1 MKPEK
6 TGRRCVLI
14 LLILLAAVF
23 FLSFL
28 LGRYRVS
35 ALQTAR
41 LLADRALSGVSRG
54 HLRLAPTWTPEEAS
68 VVIQI
73 RLPRIL
79 SAALIGAAL
88 SAAGA
93 SYQAMF
99 RNPMVS
105 PDLLGAST
113 GACFGA
119 ALAILLGASYAVIT
133 AGSFLFGLA
142 AVGLTYL
149 VGRLSRMRSNLAM
162 VLAGV
167 MVGSLFSAGTSFIKL
182 VADTNEQL
190 PAITYW
196 LMGALTAVQAA
207 TICILPMVPILLGL
221 IPLLFL
227 RWRLN
232 LLTISEAE
240 ARSMGVNTKLLR
252 LAVIVC
258 ATLATAASVSI
269 SGMIGW
275 VGLVIPHICRLL
287 VGQDYRLLLPCSM
300 LLGASFLM
308 LVDDLARCLTTSE
321 IPLGILTALVGAP
334 LFLYLIVKGGARRC
348 SLRYQILSF
357 SYGEADVSEKR
368 QLLRGQGRTSL
379 PCSARTAWEKARSS
393 AACSAFW
400 SRSAA
405 ASKSRAATCGTIP
418 AARWR
423 RSLPIFRSPTV
434 RRSTIRCS
442 TAF

>member
-142 AVGLTYL
+142 AVGL
-149 VGRLSRMRSNLAM
+149 
-162 VLAGV
+162 

-196 LMGALTAVQAA
+196 LMGALTAVRLDDLHFA
-207 TICILPMVPILLGL
+207 MDPILLGL
-221 IPLLFL
+221 IPLFFL

-287 VGQDYRLLLPCSM
+287 VGQNTRLLLPCSM

-308 LVDDLARCLTTSE
+308 LVDDLARCLTPSE

-334 LFLYLIVKGGARRC
+334 LFLYLIVKGGAR
-348 SLRYQILSF
+348 
-357 SYGEADVSEKR
+357 D
-368 QLLRGQGRTSL
+368 
-379 PCSARTAWEKARSS
+379 
-393 AACSAFW
+393 AA
-400 SRSAA
+400 
-405 ASKSRAATCGTIP
+405 
-418 AARWR
+418 
-423 RSLPIFRSPTV
+423 
-434 RRSTIRCS
+434 
-442 TAF
+442 

>member
-1 MKPEK
+1 MRPEK

-41 LLADRALSGVSRG
+41 LLADRALSGISRG
-54 HLRLAPTWTPEEAS
+54 RLRLAPTWTPEEAS

-119 ALAILLGASYAVIT
+119 ALAILFGASYAVIT

-162 VLAGV
+162 VLAGM

-182 VADTNEQL
+182 VADTTDQL

-196 LMGALTAVQAA
+196 LMGSLTSILGRDVRFAAL
-207 TICILPMVPILLGL
+207 PILLGL
-221 IPLLFL
+221 VPLLLL
-227 RWRLN
+227 RWRIN
-232 LLTISEAE
+232 LLTLSEAE
-240 ARSMGVNTKLLR
+240 ARSMGVDTRRLR
-252 LAVIVC
+252 LVVIFC
-258 ATLATAASVSI
+258 ATLMTAASVAI

-275 VGLVIPHICRLL
+275 VGLVIPHFCRILF
-287 VGQDYRLLLPCSM
+287 GYDYRKLLPSCA
-300 LLGASFLM
+300 LLGAAFLI
-308 LVDDLARCLTTSE
+308 LVDTIARTITTAE
-321 IPLGILTALVGAP
+321 IPLGILTSFVGAP
-334 LFLYLIVKGGARRC
+334 VFLYLILSGGEHN
-348 SLRYQILSF
+348 
-357 SYGEADVSEKR
+357 GN
-368 QLLRGQGRTSL
+368 
-379 PCSARTAWEKARSS
+379 
-393 AACSAFW
+393 
-400 SRSAA
+400 
-405 ASKSRAATCGTIP
+405 
-418 AARWR
+418 
-423 RSLPIFRSPTV
+423 
-434 RRSTIRCS
+434 
-442 TAF
+442 

>member
-73 RLPRIL
+73 RLPRI
-79 SAALIGAAL
+79 L

-196 LMGALTAVQAA
+196 LMGALTAVRLDDLHFA
-207 TICILPMVPILLGL
+207 MDPILLGL
-221 IPLLFL
+221 IPLFFL

-258 ATLATAASVSI
+258 ATLTTAASVSI

-287 VGQDYRLLLPCSM
+287 VGQNTRLLLPCSM

-308 LVDDLARCLTTSE
+308 LVDDLARCLTPSE

-334 LFLYLIVKGGARRC
+334 LFLYLIVKGGAR
-348 SLRYQILSF
+348 
-357 SYGEADVSEKR
+357 D
-368 QLLRGQGRTSL
+368 
-379 PCSARTAWEKARSS
+379 
-393 AACSAFW
+393 AA
-400 SRSAA
+400 
-405 ASKSRAATCGTIP
+405 
-418 AARWR
+418 
-423 RSLPIFRSPTV
+423 
-434 RRSTIRCS
+434 
-442 TAF
+442 

>member
-1 MKPEK
+1 MKTEK
-6 TGRRCVLI
+6 TGRFCVLI
-14 LLILLAAVF
+14 LLILLITVF

-28 LGRYRVS
+28 LGRYPVS
-35 ALQTAR
+35 AAQAAR
-41 LLADRALSGVSRG
+41 LLAERILSGLSFGRL
-54 HLRLAPTWTPEEAS
+54 HLAPTWTVEEAS

-88 SAAGA
+88 AAAGA

-113 GACFGA
+113 GAGFGA
-119 ALAILLGASYAVIT
+119 ALAILLGFSYAAIT
-133 AGSFLFGLA
+133 ASSFLFGLA

-149 VGRLSRMRSNLAM
+149 IGRLSRMRSNLAI

-182 VADTNEQL
+182 VADTDEQL

-196 LMGALTAVQAA
+196 LMGSLTAVRLGDLHFAM
-207 TICILPMVPILLGL
+207 IPILLGL
-221 IPLLFL
+221 LPLFLL

-240 ARSMGVNTKLLR
+240 ARSMGVNTGLLR
-252 LAVIVC
+252 LVVIAC
-258 ATLATAASVSI
+258 ATLVTAASVSI

-287 VGQDYRLLLPCSM
+287 VGQDTKILLPCSM

-308 LVDDLARCLTTSE
+308 LVDDLARCAAASE
-321 IPLGILTALVGAP
+321 IPLGILTAFAGAP
-334 LFLYLIVKGGARRC
+334 LFLYLIVKGGMRH
-348 SLRYQILSF
+348 
-357 SYGEADVSEKR
+357 AD
-368 QLLRGQGRTSL
+368 
-379 PCSARTAWEKARSS
+379 
-393 AACSAFW
+393 
-400 SRSAA
+400 
-405 ASKSRAATCGTIP
+405 
-418 AARWR
+418 
-423 RSLPIFRSPTV
+423 
-434 RRSTIRCS
+434 
-442 TAF
+442 

>member
-28 LGRYRVS
+28 LGWYRVS

-182 VADTNEQL
+182 VADTNE
-190 PAITYW
+190 
-196 LMGALTAVQAA
+196 
-207 TICILPMVPILLGL
+207 
-221 IPLLFL
+221 
-227 RWRLN
+227 
-232 LLTISEAE
+232 
-240 ARSMGVNTKLLR
+240 
-252 LAVIVC
+252 
-258 ATLATAASVSI
+258 
-269 SGMIGW
+269 
-275 VGLVIPHICRLL
+275 
-287 VGQDYRLLLPCSM
+287 
-300 LLGASFLM
+300 
-308 LVDDLARCLTTSE
+308 
-321 IPLGILTALVGAP
+321 
-334 LFLYLIVKGGARRC
+334 
-348 SLRYQILSF
+348 
-357 SYGEADVSEKR
+357 
-368 QLLRGQGRTSL
+368 
-379 PCSARTAWEKARSS
+379 
-393 AACSAFW
+393 
-400 SRSAA
+400 
-405 ASKSRAATCGTIP
+405 P
-418 AARWR
+418 AARHHLLADGR
-423 RSLPIFRSPTV
+423 TDRCAAGRS
-434 RRSTIRCS
+434 
-442 TAF
+442 AFCDGPHSAGPDPAVFPALAAEPADHQRG

>member
-41 LLADRALSGVSRG
+41 LLADRALSGISRG
-54 HLRLAPTWTPEEAS
+54 RLRLAPTWTPEEAS
-68 VVIQI
+68 VLEGQVKQNGN
-73 RLPRIL
+73 
-79 SAALIGAAL
+79 ALIGAAL

-119 ALAILLGASYAVIT
+119 ALAILFGASYAVIT

-196 LMGALTAVQAA
+196 LMGALTAVRLDDLHFA
-207 TICILPMVPILLGL
+207 MVPILLGL
-221 IPLLFL
+221 LPLFFL

-287 VGQDYRLLLPCSM
+287 VGQNTRHLLPCSM

-334 LFLYLIVKGGARRC
+334 LFLYLIVKGGAR
-348 SLRYQILSF
+348 
-357 SYGEADVSEKR
+357 D
-368 QLLRGQGRTSL
+368 
-379 PCSARTAWEKARSS
+379 
-393 AACSAFW
+393 AA
-400 SRSAA
+400 
-405 ASKSRAATCGTIP
+405 
-418 AARWR
+418 
-423 RSLPIFRSPTV
+423 
-434 RRSTIRCS
+434 
-442 TAF
+442 

>member
-1 MKPEK
+1 MRPEK

-41 LLADRALSGVSRG
+41 LLADRALSGISRG
-54 HLRLAPTWTPEEAS
+54 RLRLAPTWTPEEAS

-162 VLAGV
+162 VLAGM

-182 VADTNEQL
+182 VADTTDQL

-196 LMGALTAVQAA
+196 LMGSLSGTRGVDIRFA
-207 TICILPMVPILLGL
+207 ILPMALGL
-221 IPLLFL
+221 IPLLL
-227 RWRLN
+227 IRWRLN
-232 LLTISEAE
+232 LLTLGEEE
-240 ARSMGVNTKLLR
+240 ARALGINTALLR
-252 LAVIVC
+252 LIVVVC
-258 ATLATAASVSI
+258 ATLVTAASVSV
-269 SGMIGW
+269 SGLIGW
-275 VGLVIPHICRLL
+275 VGLVIPHLCRRYIGNDYRKLLPASMLFGATFLLL
-287 VGQDYRLLLPCSM
+287 VDNISRNLL
-300 LLGASFLM
+300 A
-308 LVDDLARCLTTSE
+308 VE
-321 IPLGILTALVGAP
+321 IPIGILTAFIGAP
-334 LFLYLIVKGGARRC
+334 FFIYLMRQKGG
-348 SLRYQILSF
+348 
-357 SYGEADVSEKR
+357 GV
-368 QLLRGQGRTSL
+368 
-379 PCSARTAWEKARSS
+379 
-393 AACSAFW
+393 
-400 SRSAA
+400 
-405 ASKSRAATCGTIP
+405 
-418 AARWR
+418 
-423 RSLPIFRSPTV
+423 
-434 RRSTIRCS
+434 
-442 TAF
+442 

>member
-41 LLADRALSGVSRG
+41 LLADRALSGISRG
-54 HLRLAPTWTPEEAS
+54 RLRLAPTWTPEEAS

-162 VLAGV
+162 VLAL
-167 MVGSLFSAGTSFIKL
+167 SLI
-182 VADTNEQL
+182 
-190 PAITYW
+190 
-196 LMGALTAVQAA
+196 
-207 TICILPMVPILLGL
+207 
-221 IPLLFL
+221 
-227 RWRLN
+227 
-232 LLTISEAE
+232 
-240 ARSMGVNTKLLR
+240 
-252 LAVIVC
+252 
-258 ATLATAASVSI
+258 
-269 SGMIGW
+269 
-275 VGLVIPHICRLL
+275 HI
-287 VGQDYRLLLPCSM
+287 
-300 LLGASFLM
+300 
-308 LVDDLARCLTTSE
+308 
-321 IPLGILTALVGAP
+321 
-334 LFLYLIVKGGARRC
+334 
-348 SLRYQILSF
+348 
-357 SYGEADVSEKR
+357 
-368 QLLRGQGRTSL
+368 
-379 PCSARTAWEKARSS
+379 
-393 AACSAFW
+393 
-400 SRSAA
+400 
-405 ASKSRAATCGTIP
+405 
-418 AARWR
+418 
-423 RSLPIFRSPTV
+423 
-434 RRSTIRCS
+434 
-442 TAF
+442 

>member
-1 MKPEK
+1 MKRQNAIPG
-6 TGRRCVLI
+6 TLRPAQLAIFLIAPVLCALVCLCVGRMNVPVKDLIAALRGHDIGRQKETVLWSMR
-14 LLILLAAVF
+14 LPRVLLAALVGAGLSVSGCVF
-23 FLSFL
+23 QSMFANPLATPDT
-28 LGRYRVS
+28 LGV
-35 ALQTAR
+35 
-41 LLADRALSGVSRG
+41 
-54 HLRLAPTWTPEEAS
+54 AS
-68 VVIQI
+68 
-73 RLPRIL
+73 
-79 SAALIGAAL
+79 
-88 SAAGA
+88 GA
-93 SYQAMF
+93 S
-99 RNPMVS
+99 
-105 PDLLGAST
+105 
-113 GACFGA
+113 FGA
-119 ALAILLGASYAVIT
+119 ALALLLGFGFLGVQLT
-133 AGSFLFGLA
+133 AFCFGLA

-196 LMGALTAVQAA
+196 LMGALTAVRLDDLHFA
-207 TICILPMVPILLGL
+207 MDPILLGL
-221 IPLLFL
+221 IPLFFL

-287 VGQDYRLLLPCSM
+287 VGQNTRLLLPCSM

-334 LFLYLIVKGGARRC
+334 LFLYLIVKGGAR
-348 SLRYQILSF
+348 
-357 SYGEADVSEKR
+357 D
-368 QLLRGQGRTSL
+368 
-379 PCSARTAWEKARSS
+379 
-393 AACSAFW
+393 AA
-400 SRSAA
+400 
-405 ASKSRAATCGTIP
+405 
-418 AARWR
+418 
-423 RSLPIFRSPTV
+423 
-434 RRSTIRCS
+434 
-442 TAF
+442 